1 VKGLNPNDK
10 IEDLYIESPPPILDA
25 LSNVS
30 SRPNSPI
37 GVHGESSQLRQV
49 CCLLPKLAAPEHRP
63 GLTTGHTHY
72 PGCSSSLS
80 SVRMRQMRTAAALLL
95 LAGTGLAAADLE
107 PYACTGQRAM
117 VGGVT
122 YKTKIKLVSAISR
135 APPQVPSPCSRGTH
149 LSDLLALNAEATW
162 LLLGCHTGSGRHP

>member
-1 VKGLNPNDK
+1 MVKLLSIHLKMQLAMWTRSSIP
-10 IEDLYIESPPPILDA
+10 LSPQLPVG
-25 LSNVS
+25 N
-30 SRPNSPI
+30 SR
-37 GVHGESSQLRQV
+37 QD
-49 CCLLPKLAAPEHRP
+49 
-63 GLTTGHTHY
+63 THY
-72 PGCSSSLS
+72 PTGCSSSLS